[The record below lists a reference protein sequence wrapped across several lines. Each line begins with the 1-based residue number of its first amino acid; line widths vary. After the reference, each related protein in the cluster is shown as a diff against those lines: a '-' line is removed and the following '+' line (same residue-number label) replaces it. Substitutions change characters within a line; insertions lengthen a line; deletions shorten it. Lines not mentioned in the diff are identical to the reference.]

1 MTGQR
6 ALPETEPVAVND
18 KVRDVMLFTVPGLD
32 YEEDLVDPDVPMRD
46 DGAEGRFAKAY
57 IHDEIPWMDLTNE
70 VRDLMRLAVPSIDV
84 SEEDLSFVDADVP
97 EDGMEACWAV
107 PAAEGADDTIAYSIP
122 EYTTAICAPSEE
134 RAMIAAAGE
143 VGLLPMPAPVPFEE
157 ILDGV
162 VRDVVSKVV
171 DQVLAEPISE
181 PEPSFEEILDG
192 VVRDVVSKV
201 VDQVLAEPIPQ
212 TGELT
217 MNVQAAPEIPMIPA
231 ATVMASLPEPIVA
244 EEHAEENHAVVD
256 PEPVEVDPVESAD
269 GMPAV
274 RFSFGSQEVRGS
286 GWRVCFSF

>member
-32 YEEDLVDPDVPMRD
+32 Y
-46 DGAEGRFAKAY
+46 
-57 IHDEIPWMDLTNE
+57 
-70 VRDLMRLAVPSIDV
+70 
-84 SEEDLSFVDADVP
+84 EEDLSFVDADVP

-171 DQVLAEPISE
+171 DQVLAEPI
-181 PEPSFEEILDG
+181 
-192 VVRDVVSKV
+192 
-201 VDQVLAEPIPQ
+201 PQ
-212 TGELT
+212 TDELT
-217 MNVQAAPEIPMIPA
+217 MGPGPLPSDGIPVGRVLPFSCQIGPLAPMSTHP
-231 ATVMASLPEPIVA
+231 
-244 EEHAEENHAVVD
+244 D
-256 PEPVEVDPVESAD
+256 PCL
-269 GMPAV
+269 M
-274 RFSFGSQEVRGS
+274 RF
-286 GWRVCFSF
+286 